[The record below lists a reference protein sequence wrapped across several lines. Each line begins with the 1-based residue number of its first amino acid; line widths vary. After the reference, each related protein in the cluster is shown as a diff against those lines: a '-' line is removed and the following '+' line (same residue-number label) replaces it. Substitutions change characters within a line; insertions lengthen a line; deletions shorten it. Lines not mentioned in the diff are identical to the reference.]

1 MFVAFRLEL
10 ARNASVVGALIKQ
23 KQNESLSAVPSQNF
37 CYWYLLQRGEQ
48 ENGVP
53 FSKPF
58 NSVPELLAGGTK
70 ASSVVKVAACW
81 RRGHAF

>member
-37 CYWYLLQRGEQ
+37 CYWYLLQRSEQ
-48 ENGVP
+48 ENGGAVQQ
-53 FSKPF
+53 
-58 NSVPELLAGGTK
+58 AI
-70 ASSVVKVAACW
+70 
-81 RRGHAF
+81 